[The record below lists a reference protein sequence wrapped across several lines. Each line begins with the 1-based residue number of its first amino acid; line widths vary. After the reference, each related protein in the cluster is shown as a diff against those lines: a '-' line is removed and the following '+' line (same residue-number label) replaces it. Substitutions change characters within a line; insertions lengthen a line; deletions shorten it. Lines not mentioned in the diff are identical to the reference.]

1 MSDEQELT
9 DEELAKNEAHRLEM
23 IELKKKH
30 DAEVRSKRDKKGLLI
45 VNTGDGKGK
54 STAGFG
60 LAMRAAGHGYK
71 VAVVQFTKGS
81 WKTGE
86 GLAFKRFPEI
96 DHFIVG
102 DGFTWDT
109 QNRQED
115 MRRAREGFTLV
126 QKLIEECRVPEGE
139 AREPKYKLIVLDEL
153 NIITRYEYLPIDLV
167 VETIANRPSDLHM
180 CVTGRDAAPELLA
193 IADTVTEMRVVKHAY
208 ASGIKAQRGIEF

>member
-1 MSDEQELT
+1 MTTADQEA
-9 DEELAKNEAHRLEM
+9 AKNEAHRLEM
-23 IELKKKH
+23 IALKEKQ
-30 DAEVRSKRDKKGLLI
+30 DAEVRSRKEKKGLLI

-60 LAMRAAGHGYK
+60 LAMRAAGHGFR

-86 GLAFKRFPEI
+86 AEAFKRFPEI

-109 QNRQED
+109 QNREED
-115 MRRAREGFTLV
+115 MRRARDGFALAT
-126 QKLIEECRVPEGE
+126 KLIDECRSET
-139 AREPKYKLIVLDEL
+139 PKYKLIVLDEL

-167 VETIANRPSDLHM
+167 VNTLANKPPELHI
-180 CVTGRDAAPELLA
+180 CVTGRDANAALIDL
-193 IADTVTEMRVVKHAY
+193 ADTVTEMRVIKHAY
-208 ASGIKAQRGIEF
+208 EAGIRAQRGVEF

>member
-1 MSDEQELT
+1 MTTADQEA
-9 DEELAKNEAHRLEM
+9 AKNEAHRLEM
-23 IELKKKH
+23 IALKEKQ
-30 DAEVRSKRDKKGLLI
+30 DAEVRSRKEKKGLLI

-60 LAMRAAGHGYK
+60 LAMRAAGHGFR

-86 GLAFKRFPEI
+86 AEAFKRFPEI

-109 QNRQED
+109 QNREED
-115 MRRAREGFTLV
+115 MRRARDGFALAT
-126 QKLIEECRVPEGE
+126 KLIDECRGE
-139 AREPKYKLIVLDEL
+139 TPKYKLIVLDEL

-167 VETIANRPSDLHM
+167 VNTLANKPPELHI
-180 CVTGRDAAPELLA
+180 CVTGRDANAALIEL
-193 IADTVTEMRVVKHAY
+193 ADTVTEMRAVKHAY
-208 ASGIKAQRGIEF
+208 EAGIRAQRGVEF